1 MAVMPWPI
9 FCGGIMPC
17 GGIGGSWLLPGG
29 LLTPINAKV
38 MALRWSQMVTKPP
51 VKLVACPCF
60 VSQ

>member
-38 MALRWSQMVTKPP
+38 MALRWSFPGAPGMLILRP
-51 VKLVACPCF
+51 L
-60 VSQ
+60 